1 MHDAQNARWVT
12 CALRRAPMSAEFQV
26 EALAFLI
33 EKKIVTYDRG
43 TDTYRL
49 LRRPSAQER
58 RSLSKHLGRAQV
70 AA

>member
-1 MHDAQNARWVT
+1 
-12 CALRRAPMSAEFQV
+12 MSAELQV